1 MQFSPRLWHEV
12 QPHDEG
18 SDRVVLVIYQPRI
31 KNLKRADRAR
41 LEALGFEP
49 DQGPLQ
55 EEEYLLKLVKKR
67 RFYEDY
73 GLEGSLSQIN
83 EAHQQLLE
91 DLQERAAALRILL
104 EEEQAL
110 AEDLRETR
118 LDIEDET
125 YKATSAIN
133 EMIQHAEKEIKELDQ
148 VMVATCLKAATVRE
162 DPDYEAL
169 IDEMEGDLQVVYTV
183 PQVQVRRA
191 VGKWHKAIKKELDNL
206 FNTGTLRRI
215 TMKQALELQRQG
227 KLRLVPSKGVYTLK
241 PPDTPGER
249 LRRKYRLVLCGNH
262 AAKEEGFGSLYAGG
276 ASVETFRGALAYA
289 AMRKWRVA
297 ASDITGA
304 FLLSEWPSNL
314 SQYAVQPPRFLID
327 NNYAEEDECWLVAKP
342 LYGLRESPSIWASY
356 RTARLSGA
364 KIPYKGS
371 FVILQPSAVDKEIW
385 LAYDEHGNEKAKGTL
400 KALLVTYVDDL
411 FYLGPPELI
420 AALDEWIRI
429 EWPCSALPWADDSE
443 GARYL
448 GTEIFQRPSSAF
460 ELKQTGYI
468 EDLLRAHEMTE
479 ACPTK
484 LPCPREWIT
493 EDYEDAVEDLT
504 EQDLKMG
511 QRMTG
516 ELLWLTMRSRPDL
529 QHVVSHL
536 SQWVSKHPRRIVK
549 IARRVL
555 SYLAGTSQMKLV
567 IGDYKDNQ
575 SCSSNTSI
583 HHSTARTHNTC
594 TDSTDDTGLRVV
606 SYSDASFAPT
616 GSRSVG
622 AAVVTINDCP
632 ICWKSGRQG
641 MVTLS
646 TMESELLEAT
656 QTAILMDGI
665 ACLFD
670 EFCNRRVDR
679 ILRVDNAAATAMLQG
694 GPGSWRTRHLK
705 VRSAYVLEQVEKK
718 LLCVEFVE
726 GKRQLADLGTK
737 AHPKARLWE
746 LLELWGCENL
756 PTEAHQAK
764 AMRILMLALI
774 TLALESVPVAE
785 AAEKEPLKLAG
796 VDELF
801 LVVVVCCLGAIAIWE
816 AVKWLGQCMWLKAV
830 KGRKAQRLQ
839 RMRDLAKAAVETEL
853 GRSWGE
859 TQEAFQGRTTHQRV
873 EGALQEAMTR
883 AIESSPILHQEP
895 EQRHRIPRTR
905 SVGTQTPAYERPGI
919 PEPQAEYFRFEGPF
933 YMSEHGKNV
942 HVRQDCY
949 GFRLASHR
957 IKAVGY
963 CDWCAGAVP
972 LYIRREGGQSST
984 R

>member
-1 MQFSPRLWHEV
+1 
-12 QPHDEG
+12 
-18 SDRVVLVIYQPRI
+18 
-31 KNLKRADRAR
+31 
-41 LEALGFEP
+41 
-49 DQGPLQ
+49 
-55 EEEYLLKLVKKR
+55 
-67 RFYEDY
+67 
-73 GLEGSLSQIN
+73 
-83 EAHQQLLE
+83 
-91 DLQERAAALRILL
+91 
-104 EEEQAL
+104 
-110 AEDLRETR
+110 
-118 LDIEDET
+118 
-125 YKATSAIN
+125 
-133 EMIQHAEKEIKELDQ
+133 
-148 VMVATCLKAATVRE
+148 
-162 DPDYEAL
+162 
-169 IDEMEGDLQVVYTV
+169 
-183 PQVQVRRA
+183 
-191 VGKWHKAIKKELDNL
+191 
-206 FNTGTLRRI
+206 
-215 TMKQALELQRQG
+215 
-227 KLRLVPSKGVYTLK
+227 
-241 PPDTPGER
+241 
-249 LRRKYRLVLCGNH
+249 
-262 AAKEEGFGSLYAGG
+262 
-276 ASVETFRGALAYA
+276 
-289 AMRKWRVA
+289 
-297 ASDITGA
+297 
-304 FLLSEWPSNL
+304 
-314 SQYAVQPPRFLID
+314 
-327 NNYAEEDECWLVAKP
+327 
-342 LYGLRESPSIWASY
+342 
-356 RTARLSGA
+356 
-364 KIPYKGS
+364 
-371 FVILQPSAVDKEIW
+371 
-385 LAYDEHGNEKAKGTL
+385 
-400 KALLVTYVDDL
+400 
-411 FYLGPPELI
+411 
-420 AALDEWIRI
+420 
-429 EWPCSALPWADDSE
+429 
-443 GARYL
+443 
-448 GTEIFQRPSSAF
+448 
-460 ELKQTGYI
+460 
-468 EDLLRAHEMTE
+468 
-479 ACPTK
+479 
-484 LPCPREWIT
+484 
-493 EDYEDAVEDLT
+493 
-504 EQDLKMG
+504 MG

-529 QHVVSHL
+529 QYVVSHL

-549 IARRVL
+549 IAKRVL

-746 LLELWGCENL
+746 LLELWNCENL

-839 RMRDLAKAAVETEL
+839 RMRELAKAAVETEL
-853 GRSWGE
+853 ERSWGE

-873 EGALQEAMTR
+873 EGAVQEAMTR
-883 AIESSPILHQEP
+883 AIEASPILHQEP
-895 EQRHRIPRTR
+895 EQRHRISRTR

-984 R
+984 RLGSGSQGLPIT

>member
-1 MQFSPRLWHEV
+1 MNFRVVEYGYRDLQQKTRRRFDEKYDQEFIKTFDSKGPVQFSPRLWHEV

-31 KNLKRADRAR
+31 KNLKRADRAH

-67 RFYEDY
+67 RSYKDY

-262 AAKEEGFGSLYAGG
+262 AAKEEGFGSYAGG
-276 ASVETFRGALAYA
+276 ASIETFRGALAYA
-289 AMRKWRVA
+289 AMRKWRGA

-371 FVILQPSAVDKEIW
+371 FVILQPSAVDKEI
-385 LAYDEHGNEKAKGTL
+385 
-400 KALLVTYVDDL
+400 
-411 FYLGPPELI
+411 
-420 AALDEWIRI
+420 
-429 EWPCSALPWADDSE
+429 
-443 GARYL
+443 
-448 GTEIFQRPSSAF
+448 
-460 ELKQTGYI
+460 
-468 EDLLRAHEMTE
+468 
-479 ACPTK
+479 
-484 LPCPREWIT
+484 
-493 EDYEDAVEDLT
+493 
-504 EQDLKMG
+504 
-511 QRMTG
+511 
-516 ELLWLTMRSRPDL
+516 
-529 QHVVSHL
+529 
-536 SQWVSKHPRRIVK
+536 
-549 IARRVL
+549 
-555 SYLAGTSQMKLV
+555 
-567 IGDYKDNQ
+567 
-575 SCSSNTSI
+575 
-583 HHSTARTHNTC
+583 
-594 TDSTDDTGLRVV
+594 
-606 SYSDASFAPT
+606 
-616 GSRSVG
+616 
-622 AAVVTINDCP
+622 
-632 ICWKSGRQG
+632 
-641 MVTLS
+641 
-646 TMESELLEAT
+646 
-656 QTAILMDGI
+656 
-665 ACLFD
+665 
-670 EFCNRRVDR
+670 
-679 ILRVDNAAATAMLQG
+679 
-694 GPGSWRTRHLK
+694 
-705 VRSAYVLEQVEKK
+705 
-718 LLCVEFVE
+718 
-726 GKRQLADLGTK
+726 
-737 AHPKARLWE
+737 
-746 LLELWGCENL
+746 
-756 PTEAHQAK
+756 
-764 AMRILMLALI
+764 
-774 TLALESVPVAE
+774 
-785 AAEKEPLKLAG
+785 
-796 VDELF
+796 
-801 LVVVVCCLGAIAIWE
+801 
-816 AVKWLGQCMWLKAV
+816 
-830 KGRKAQRLQ
+830 
-839 RMRDLAKAAVETEL
+839 
-853 GRSWGE
+853 
-859 TQEAFQGRTTHQRV
+859 
-873 EGALQEAMTR
+873 
-883 AIESSPILHQEP
+883 
-895 EQRHRIPRTR
+895 
-905 SVGTQTPAYERPGI
+905 
-919 PEPQAEYFRFEGPF
+919 
-933 YMSEHGKNV
+933 
-942 HVRQDCY
+942 
-949 GFRLASHR
+949 
-957 IKAVGY
+957 
-963 CDWCAGAVP
+963 
-972 LYIRREGGQSST
+972 
-984 R
+984 